1 MPCARG
7 RQFPQ
12 LYGGGRKSPP
22 PFQALVRGRNHG
34 GADMIVHWACLLL
47 AIALLATGHLQPGLE
62 SSEECVPVLG
72 AFPASSPKS
81 TNWLW
86 RTTMAEDVIAQV
98 VLRSPDGSSI
108 LDATQ
113 PITAETIARYRVG
126 EEVVRRASGALERLG
141 FKVLAPGPTGFTISG
156 SRALFEQVFDT
167 VLQESAD
174 RGQSALEPGK
184 VQPRFVPLRPLRIP
198 DELSPLI
205 AAVVMPVPMQL
216 MP

>member
-1 MPCARG
+1 MIVPCACLHLAINLPATVHLQRG
-7 RQFPQ
+7 IESSRERASVV
-12 LYGGGRKSPP
+12 GASPP
-22 PFQALVRGRNHG
+22 SSHKCTN
-34 GADMIVHWACLLL
+34 MI
-47 AIALLATGHLQPGLE
+47 
-62 SSEECVPVLG
+62 
-72 AFPASSPKS
+72 
-81 TNWLW
+81 W
-86 RTTMAEDVIAQV
+86 RTTLAEDVIAQV
-98 VLRSPDGSSI
+98 VLRNPGGSSI
-108 LDATQ
+108 LDANQ
-113 PITAETIARYRVG
+113 PITAETIARCRVG
-126 EEVVRRASGALERLG
+126 EEVVRRASVALERLG

-174 RGQSALEPGK
+174 RAQSAPKPGE